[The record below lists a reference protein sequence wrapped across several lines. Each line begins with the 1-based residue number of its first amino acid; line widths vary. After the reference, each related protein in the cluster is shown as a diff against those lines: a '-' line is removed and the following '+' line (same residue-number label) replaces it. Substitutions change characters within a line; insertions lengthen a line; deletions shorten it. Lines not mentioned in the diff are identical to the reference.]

1 MCTEKLLLFCLT
13 ENVTDIR
20 EMMVVISMMEEWSA
34 LKSLAQDSSEDES
47 HKLSFRSVGS
57 NQVCDLTVEDRSI
70 SLHYA
75 ELKENM
81 TEESICETIDSCF
94 KSCTEEI
101 RTFLL
106 LIQGGCYTMR
116 EQRLTGIL
124 QAHFGAEALKYLIV
138 LSVEDGKVVDT
149 LDDAL
154 LDLINVC
161 DGRYCRVRSSA
172 PGGGL
177 HTLLEMVD
185 YLMTENGV
193 TGYTESVLSESMKRR
208 TEDSAMNMLKMKVRE
223 AEEKEQAFMQ
233 LLQQQEQRR
242 AKELEDLNAKHD
254 EERKKEGAEQKQY
267 EAKRENL
274 EEAVRSHRAMLQLQI
289 STPDGKSYFHLFW
302 CFKTKVVKMNKNT
315 DL

>member
-1 MCTEKLLLFCLT
+1 
-13 ENVTDIR
+13 
-20 EMMVVISMMEEWSA
+20 MMEEWSA
-34 LKSLAQDSSEDES
+34 LKSLPQDSSEDES

-161 DGRYCRVRSSA
+161 DGRSSA

-177 HTLLEMVD
+177 HALLEMVD

-193 TGYTESVLSESMKRR
+193 TGYTESMLSESMKRR
-208 TEDSAMNMLKMKVRE
+208 TEDSAMNMLKRKVRE

-242 AKELEDLNAKHD
+242 ARELEELKAKHD

-289 STPDGKSYFHLFW
+289 SAPDGKSYFHLFW

>member
-1 MCTEKLLLFCLT
+1 
-13 ENVTDIR
+13 
-20 EMMVVISMMEEWSA
+20 
-34 LKSLAQDSSEDES
+34 
-47 HKLSFRSVGS
+47 
-57 NQVCDLTVEDRSI
+57 
-70 SLHYA
+70 
-75 ELKENM
+75 
-81 TEESICETIDSCF
+81 
-94 KSCTEEI
+94 
-101 RTFLL
+101 
-106 LIQGGCYTMR
+106 MR

-193 TGYTESVLSESMKRR
+193 TGYTESMLSESMKRR

-242 AKELEDLNAKHD
+242 AKELEELNAKHD

>member
-1 MCTEKLLLFCLT
+1 
-13 ENVTDIR
+13 
-20 EMMVVISMMEEWSA
+20 MMVVISMMEEWSA

-193 TGYTESVLSESMKRR
+193 TGYTESMLSESMKRR

-242 AKELEDLNAKHD
+242 AKELEELNAKHD